1 VREKSEALMLFDL
14 RVVLAACLAT
24 FLFVAIGL
32 GLLAASHSPFKPPK
46 GYARNDG
53 AALAG
58 PGLPKS
64 RRLPVL
70 EEAKSEDVTGSIAET
85 TVAPEPEPA
94 LEPVPAPVPTPPVP
108 PKHARPARPAP
119 QLSTKNPAPSIATLI
134 EQDEKAKAKPKPV
147 KKRPHHVRHR
157 AKKKPPPTNP
167 WSIFTNNNNNPTP
180 QRPVTR

>member
-1 VREKSEALMLFDL
+1 MLFDL

-85 TVAPEPEPA
+85 TVAPE
-94 LEPVPAPVPTPPVP
+94 LVPTPPVP

-119 QLSTKNPAPSIATLI
+119 QLSAKKPAPSIATLI
-134 EQDEKAKAKPKPV
+134 EKY
-147 KKRPHHVRHR
+147 
-157 AKKKPPPTNP
+157 
-167 WSIFTNNNNNPTP
+167 
-180 QRPVTR
+180 

>member
-46 GYARNDG
+46 GYARNDS

-70 EEAKSEDVTGSIAET
+70 EEAKPEDVTGSITEA
-85 TVAPEPEPA
+85 TVAPEPA
-94 LEPVPAPVPTPPVP
+94 PAPAQVPTPPVP
-108 PKHARPARPAP
+108 PKHAHPARPAP
-119 QLSTKNPAPSIATLI
+119 QLSAKKPAPTIESLI
-134 EQDEKAKAKPKPV
+134 EQDHKAKAKAV
-147 KKRPHHVRHR
+147 KKKPRHVRHR
-157 AKKKPPPTNP
+157 AKKPPPQTNP
-167 WSIFTNNNNNPTP
+167 WSIFTNNNNTTAT
-180 QRPVTR
+180 QRTVR